1 MNESS
6 STPSA
11 IETLILPRSGDIGG
25 FAVERVLPSR
35 QRRMVGPFVF
45 LDQMGPA
52 QFGIGEGLD
61 VLPHPHIGLATLT
74 DLLEGELLHR
84 DSLGTR
90 QTIRPGEVN
99 WMIAGRGIAHSE
111 RSPEALRGSPQRL
124 FGLQSWVALPGDREE
139 CEPDFEH
146 HSAAALPTLEA
157 SGVRIDLRVGQLHGA
172 RSPVTNWHEAL
183 YARISLADG
192 GDYLLEA
199 MVEERALW
207 LIDGAIEIDGE
218 AHVPGRLLVLRPGAR
233 LRLRASAPAQ
243 LLLLGGAAMD
253 GPRHIWWNFVSSR
266 RERIEQAKADWQA
279 GRFDR
284 VIDELEALPLPGS

>member
-157 SGVRIDLRVGQLHGA
+157 SGVRIDLRVGQLH
-172 RSPVTNWHEAL
+172 
-183 YARISLADG
+183 
-192 GDYLLEA
+192 EA